1 MKERKKDRGWK
12 KRISV
17 REQSTLKEQ
26 RKKGDTRGMF
36 NVWYPLNKIPRASRN
51 IVNRSSEKLKLNRN
65 QRPDESGDKHCQ
77 RF

>member
-65 QRPDESGDKHCQ
+65 QRPDENGDKHCQ